1 MIRVAEDELIC
12 DLAEYYGLYDYRIL
26 PPKTVAVL
34 VCGLREEA
42 RIKRKMN
49 ELAGKSRFTYDELL
63 KAVIVDR
70 LNWLC
75 WTKTKD
81 ARHGRKR
88 PESIANRMLRPAKVH
103 GAKGFRTVEDF
114 TKWHDKFIEG

>member
-1 MIRVAEDELIC
+1 
-12 DLAEYYGLYDYRIL
+12 
-26 PPKTVAVL
+26 
-34 VCGLREEA
+34 
-42 RIKRKMN
+42 MN